1 MSKALAATFVVAM
14 LAVAAAAQTGSAPI
28 GSGQTGPAQ
37 SVDETRRAFVRAQA
51 AGRAAQERAARLEAA
66 AAAANGEAAK
76 ARAATAAVAARI
88 QAAEADIDAAEAR
101 IAVVEQ
107 LRAEQRAR
115 LAAKQGPTVRLVAAL
130 QTMALRPPALALVQ
144 PGSMRD
150 LVHVH
155 AVLAGVM
162 PVVRSRT
169 ADLRADVERGR
180 QLRLAA
186 DAALAGEKS
195 AQDQLVV
202 QRQRLAALEARKR
215 SESARFASG
224 AMAEQDRAIAMG
236 EEARDISDLMGRIDD
251 AASVR
256 ARLETL
262 PGPILRPAQPGAPRA
277 LPTETAVASSAIP
290 AYRLPVVGQVVTGL
304 GEVSDTGVRARGLTI
319 ATRSGAQVVAP
330 TSGRILFA
338 GPFRGYG
345 NIVVIDHGLGWTTLL
360 TSLAALDVKVGDT
373 VDPGSPIGRAGN
385 DRPTITVELRR
396 RGTPVDI
403 AKLAG

>member
-1 MSKALAATFVVAM
+1 MSRRIAATPVVVILVTM
-14 LAVAAAAQTGSAPI
+14 LAVASTAQTLT
-28 GSGQTGPAQ
+28 GQ
-37 SVDETRRAFVRAQA
+37 SLDETRQAFARAKA
-51 AGRAAQERAARLEAA
+51 AGRDAEQRAARLEAA
-66 AAAANGEAAK
+66 SASTSGEAAK
-76 ARAATAAVAARI
+76 ARTAAAAVAARI
-88 QAAEADIDAAEAR
+88 QSAEADIDAAEAQV
-101 IAVVEQ
+101 AVVEQ

-144 PGSMRD
+144 PGSVRD

-169 ADLRADVERGR
+169 AELRADVERGR

-186 DAALAGEKS
+186 DNALATQKS
-195 AQDQLVV
+195 AQGQLIV

-215 SESARFASG
+215 AESAQFASG

-236 EEARDISDLMGRIDD
+236 EEARDITELMGRIDD
-251 AASVR
+251 AASVS

-277 LPTETAVASSAIP
+277 LPTETAVATAAIP

-304 GEVSDTGVRARGLTI
+304 GEISETGVRARGLTI

-360 TSLAALDVKVGDT
+360 TSLAALNVKVGDT
-373 VDPGSPIGRAGN
+373 VDPGSPVGRAGA